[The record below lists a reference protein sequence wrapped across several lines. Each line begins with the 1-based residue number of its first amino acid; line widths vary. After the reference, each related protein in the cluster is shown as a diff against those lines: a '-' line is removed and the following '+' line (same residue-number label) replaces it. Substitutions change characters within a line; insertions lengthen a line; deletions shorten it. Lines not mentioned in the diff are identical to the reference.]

1 MVDKSEFIAEMSGI
15 KCLGLKSLGLK
26 SSGVEMSCNPF
37 KECDLDL
44 DQKDEGD
51 PHNYKPVFTLHSK
64 ECTRIDS
71 WCYFCQAYDDLD
83 RPILNGEEGG

>member
-1 MVDKSEFIAEMSGI
+1 M
-15 KCLGLKSLGLK
+15 
-26 SSGVEMSCNPF
+26 
-37 KECDLDL
+37 DL

-83 RPILNGEEGG
+83 RPILNGEEGGYLFVVKIQTWYFVIKIVMTYYQFYIQLLFKPHFGK

>member
-1 MVDKSEFIAEMSGI
+1 MVDKFIVKEFITEMSGI
-15 KCLGLKSLGLK
+15 KSLGLK

-51 PHNYKPVFTLHSK
+51 PHNYKPGFLRRPQKFEQNLLVDLNFTL
-64 ECTRIDS
+64 
-71 WCYFCQAYDDLD
+71 
-83 RPILNGEEGG
+83 

>member
-1 MVDKSEFIAEMSGI
+1 MDSELVTECCEFI
-15 KCLGLKSLGLK
+15 K
-26 SSGVEMSCNPF
+26 
-37 KECDLDL
+37 DL
-44 DQKDEGD
+44 DQKDEAD

-83 RPILNGEEGG
+83 RPIPIGEGGGCPCVLKIQISIKKVLFFQYLTINLHF